1 MMNGPDLQILA
12 HLPKTGGQTLV
23 RVMQRQFR
31 PQEVLSYE
39 DHLWVEGIASFAA
52 RAAAGLDGI
61 RCVVGHLPFGV
72 RAVADRRVRYVTMLR
87 DPLEWTLSLY
97 SYIRGRVDRLPADPG
112 ELRPDDPRL
121 PQRAAFAAVRGMSL
135 EQFVDF
141 MESSRMGNFQ
151 TRFVSGTMDVGQ
163 PLPPYAPL
171 PATALAAAK
180 SNLESPDNVFGLVE
194 RFDLSLLMFRRR
206 LGWRNVFYR
215 RVNVTADRTRLSQVR
230 EETVEHIRRLHALDL
245 ELYAWAERSF
255 NEAIAANGLDRS
267 EQLRQFQLANAAY
280 GLAVRGV
287 GRIRSALGA

>member
-23 RVMQRQFR
+23 RVMQRQFG
-31 PQEVLSYE
+31 PQQVLSYE
-39 DHLWVEGIASFAA
+39 DHLWVEGIASFED

-72 RAVADRRVRYVTMLR
+72 CAVAGRRVRYVTMLR
-87 DPLEWTLSLY
+87 DPVEWTLSLY
-97 SYIRGRVDRLPADPG
+97 SYIRGRVDRLPADLG
-112 ELRPDDPRL
+112 ELRPGDPRL

-135 EQFVDF
+135 EQFVEF
-141 MESSRMGNFQ
+141 MESGRMGNFQ
-151 TRFVSGTMDVGQ
+151 TRFVSGTMDARQ

-171 PATALAAAK
+171 PATALAAAQ

-194 RFDLSLLMFRRR
+194 HFDLSLLLFRRR

-215 RVNVTADRTRLSQVR
+215 RVNVTAGRTQRSQVQAQTLER
-230 EETVEHIRRLHALDL
+230 IRQLHALDM
-245 ELYAWAERSF
+245 ELYAWAERAF
-255 NEAIAANGLDRS
+255 NEAIAANGLGRSDR
-267 EQLRQFQLANAAY
+267 LRQFQLANAAY
-280 GLAVRGV
+280 GLAARGV